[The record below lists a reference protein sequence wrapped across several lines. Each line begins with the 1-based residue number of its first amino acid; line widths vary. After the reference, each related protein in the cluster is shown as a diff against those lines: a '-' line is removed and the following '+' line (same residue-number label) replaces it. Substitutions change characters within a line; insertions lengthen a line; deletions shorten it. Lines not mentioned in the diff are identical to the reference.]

1 VADSGI
7 KKFFK
12 ISCLGCLGI
21 VVLGVAGMAIFGW
34 LRASSAEFVDARG
47 TQAPERPSEI
57 ALPED
62 QGAPAN
68 RVKLLVDSVE
78 TVEIRPCGDDESFS
92 VDASYNKKRVE
103 FSETLDEEQ
112 DGSWAYT
119 VEMTGSGSYLAR
131 MIEKLFSGRGASLE
145 VCLPADTPIALQVE
159 LMDAGL
165 EAELGGLWLPT
176 IDVELQRAG
185 TFVNFNAPLREP
197 AESIRIQ
204 ANMAGGFFSGIGN
217 ASPAVLEVEYSMG
230 GLTFDMGGE
239 WRRNAQ
245 IDLGG
250 RAGGVTIVIPRSVRV
265 EGVPDLEPT
274 AGASPEAAPTLF
286 FEPGTNFEDVNVKR
300 R

>member
-21 VVLGVAGMAIFGW
+21 VILGVAGMAIFGW
-34 LRASSAEFVDARG
+34 LRASRAEFVEARG
-47 TQAPERPSEI
+47 TQAPERPSEV

-78 TVEIRPCGDDESFS
+78 TVEVRPCRDDENFS

-103 FSETLDEEQ
+103 FSEALDEEQ
-112 DGSWAYT
+112 DGSWTYT

-145 VCLPADTPIALQVE
+145 VCLPADTPVALQVE
-159 LMDAGL
+159 LKDAGL

-176 IDVELQRAG
+176 INIELQRAG
-185 TFVNFNAPLREP
+185 TFVNFDAPLREP
-197 AESIRIQ
+197 AESISIQ
-204 ANMAGGFFSGIGN
+204 ANMAGGFFNGLGH
-217 ASPAVLEVEYSMG
+217 ASPAVLDVDYSMG

-239 WRRNAQ
+239 WKRNAQ
-245 IDLGG
+245 IDLDG
-250 RAGGVTIVIPRSVRV
+250 RAVSVTFIIPRSVRL
-265 EGVPDLEPT
+265 ECVPDLEPR
-274 AGASPEAAPTLF
+274 AG
-286 FEPGTNFEDVNVKR
+286 
-300 R
+300 